1 MFFLL
6 LAFQNRFSTIFEVFV
21 THFFFF
27 FALHSLHCPEN
38 SSKSSKLFPQRDVKL
53 NAKFDVDLLLD
64 SLSHVECNG
73 HVVHMLSQPHLAP
86 PTDSEVIIVH
96 SCAFQSSWLPGDI
109 DVAQTILVI
118 LTMA

>member
-1 MFFLL
+1 M
-6 LAFQNRFSTIFEVFV
+6 
-21 THFFFF
+21 
-27 FALHSLHCPEN
+27 HCPEN